1 MLSILILIYT
11 PPSPP
16 CQAVIHFIPTAKKMN
31 FKKKTTDTPRIMPQ
45 LSPAP
50 VLFLERSLHAVF
62 SIPATYHIAK
72 STTSWYSYGD
82 AENDIPQKRDT
93 VSSICRFSSSTSSP
107 STD

>member
-1 MLSILILIYT
+1 
-11 PPSPP
+11 
-16 CQAVIHFIPTAKKMN
+16 MN

-72 STTSWYSYGD
+72 KHPLIILMIKY
-82 AENDIPQKRDT
+82 
-93 VSSICRFSSSTSSP
+93 VSL
-107 STD
+107 